1 MRHGKKGGATRLFYC
16 RSTACICVAL
26 PWSSV
31 LHYTSDMHKKLLL
44 LAFLASLA
52 GTASAE
58 IYKKV
63 DENGHVT
70 YSNVPIKGGVKL
82 NIEPPVSTAPETPA
96 AKPRAKTPTP
106 ANFPRVDRETQSRRD
121 DTRRQIL
128 MEELETEKQ
137 ALEEAKKAYV
147 EGESVPEVFRTKDG
161 KIRRNVAK
169 YEEKMQRLKA
179 EVEAHEKNI
188 ELLQKELDSLN

>member
-1 MRHGKKGGATRLFYC
+1 MRKK
-16 RSTACICVAL
+16 I
-26 PWSSV
+26 
-31 LHYTSDMHKKLLL
+31 LLL
-44 LAFLASLA
+44 CLLACTAP
-52 GTASAE
+52 ASAD

-82 NIEPPVSTAPETPA
+82 NLEPPISSAPDTPA

-106 ANFPRVDRETQSRRD
+106 ANFPRVDKETQTRRD
-121 DTRRQIL
+121 DKRKQIL
-128 MEELETEKQ
+128 VEELEAEKQ
-137 ALEEAKKAYV
+137 ALEDAKQAYV
-147 EGESVPEVFRTKDG
+147 EGESVPEVYRTKDG
-161 KIRRNVAK
+161 KTRRNVAK

-179 EVEAHEKNI
+179 EVEAHEKNV